1 MKKPKPPSI
10 ITVAI
15 ITTIT
20 IIFWI
25 FFEVYQILTG
35 PVDVEVPEKLL
46 KPLNPTLNQEILSEL
61 KGKIDFQKD
70 DVTHFFASIEDRQ
83 EQETNEETATDVT
96 PAITPVEGLLEE
108 NQATESSEL
117 AQ

>member
-1 MKKPKPPSI
+1 MRKPKPPSI

-35 PVDVEVPEKLL
+35 DVDVEISEKLL
-46 KPLNPTLNQEILSEL
+46 KPLNPTLNQEVLSSL
-61 KGKIDFQKD
+61 NGKIDFEKET
-70 DVTHFFASIEDRQ
+70 VTHFSTKLNTGNTIE
-83 EQETNEETATDVT
+83 NPTATTNPT
-96 PAITPVEGLLEE
+96 PTEVETEIT
-108 NQATESSEL
+108 QATPSGEL
-117 AQ
+117 SQ